1 MRVKGAMTVM
11 MKLTFLGTSS
21 GTPTRHRNVSG
32 LAVQTVLNAD
42 WFLFDCGEGT
52 QHRLLQTPLSL
63 HDMAAVFIT
72 HVHGDHCYGLPG
84 LLASAGMGKRTKP
97 LKLVAP
103 LPVWQWFQ
111 ATRALT
117 DLHLPYEVEH
127 VDVEDQALVYE
138 ALGVRVE
145 RHVLRHRVPSH
156 AYRVQVETR
165 RRRLKADALKA
176 TGLPPGPAWR
186 ALQTGE
192 DVSFNGAVLRS
203 ADFADT
209 QVETAVAVLGGD
221 NAAPALLH
229 EACQG
234 AQLLVHEATYTQEA
248 LDKVGPGPMHSS
260 ARLVAEA
267 AQAAGVPNLV
277 LTHFSAR
284 HQNGE
289 GMAALLAE
297 TQAHYSGHAYLANDL
312 DVFALDSGGTVTVSR
327 AQEKL
332 KKTD

>member
-1 MRVKGAMTVM
+1 

-42 WFLFDCGEGT
+42 WFLIDCGEGT
-52 QHRLLQTPLSL
+52 QHRVLQTSLSL
-63 HDMAAVFIT
+63 NDLVAVCIT

-97 LKLVAP
+97 LKLIAP
-103 LPVWQWFQ
+103 LPVWEWFE

-127 VDVEDQALVYE
+127 VDLEDQPLVYE
-138 ALGVRVE
+138 APGVRID

-165 RRRLKADALKA
+165 RSRLKADALRA
-176 TGLPPGPAWR
+176 IGLPPGPAWR

-192 DVSFNGAVLRS
+192 DVPFNGEVLRS
-203 ADFADT
+203 ADYADT
-209 QVETAVAVLGGD
+209 QVDTAIAVLGGD
-221 NAAPALLH
+221 NAEPALLRD
-229 EACQG
+229 ACKG
-234 AQLLVHEATYTQEA
+234 AQLLVHEATFTQDA

-260 ARLVAEA
+260 ARLLAEF
-267 AQAAGVPNLV
+267 AQIVEVPNLI

-284 HQNGE
+284 HQNEE
-289 GMAALLAE
+289 GMTALMAE
-297 TQAHYSGHAYLANDL
+297 TQAHYSGNAFLANDL
-312 DVFALDSGGTVTVSR
+312 DVYELDSAGKVTVTR
-327 AQEKL
+327 A
-332 KKTD
+332 

>member
-1 MRVKGAMTVM
+1 

-42 WFLFDCGEGT
+42 WFLIDCGEGT
-52 QHRLLQTPLSL
+52 QHRVLQTPLSL
-63 HDMAAVFIT
+63 NDLVAICIT

-97 LKLVAP
+97 LKLIAP
-103 LPVWQWFQ
+103 LPVWEWFE

-127 VDVEDQALVYE
+127 VDLEDQPLVYE
-138 ALGVRVE
+138 APGVRID

-165 RRRLKADALKA
+165 RSRLKADALRA
-176 TGLPPGPAWR
+176 IGLPPGPAWR

-192 DVSFNGAVLRS
+192 DVPFNGEVLRS
-203 ADFADT
+203 ADYADT
-209 QVETAVAVLGGD
+209 QVDTAIAVLGGD
-221 NAAPALLH
+221 NAEPALLH
-229 EACQG
+229 DACKG
-234 AQLLVHEATYTQEA
+234 AQLLVHEATFTQDA

-260 ARLVAEA
+260 ARLLAEF
-267 AQAAGVPNLV
+267 AQTVEVPNLI

-284 HQNGE
+284 HQNEE
-289 GMAALLAE
+289 GMAALMAE
-297 TQAHYSGHAYLANDL
+297 TQTHYRGHAFLANDL
-312 DVFALDSGGTVTVSR
+312 DVYELDSAGHVIVTR
-327 AQEKL
+327 
-332 KKTD
+332 D

>member
-1 MRVKGAMTVM
+1 M
-11 MKLTFLGTSS
+11 MLKLTFLGTSS

-52 QHRLLQTPLSL
+52 QHRLLRTPLSL

-111 ATRALT
+111 ATRELT

-127 VDVEDQALVYE
+127 VDVESRPLVYE
-138 ALGVRVE
+138 VPGVRVE

-156 AYRVQVETR
+156 AYRMQVQTR
-165 RRRLKADALKA
+165 RARLKAEALKA

-203 ADFADT
+203 ADFTET
-209 QVETAVAVLGGD
+209 QVATATAVLGGD

-229 EACQG
+229 DACQG
-234 AQLLVHEATYTQEA
+234 AQLLVHEATYTQDV

-260 ARLVAEA
+260 ARLLAEA

-284 HQNGE
+284 HQNAE
-289 GMAALLAE
+289 GMAALMAE
-297 TQAHYSGHAYLANDL
+297 TQAHYSGHAFLANDL
-312 DVFALDSGGTVTVSR
+312 DVYELDSAGQLAVTR
-327 AQEKL
+327 A
-332 KKTD
+332 

>member
-1 MRVKGAMTVM
+1 M
-11 MKLTFLGTSS
+11 MLKLTFLGTSS

-52 QHRLLQTPLSL
+52 QHRLLRTPLSL

-111 ATRALT
+111 ATRELT

-127 VDVEDQALVYE
+127 VDVESRPLVYE
-138 ALGVRVE
+138 VPGVRVE

-156 AYRVQVETR
+156 AYRMQVQTR
-165 RRRLKADALKA
+165 RARLKAEALKA

-192 DVSFNGAVLRS
+192 DVSFDGAVLRS
-203 ADFADT
+203 ADFTET
-209 QVETAVAVLGGD
+209 QVATAAAVLGGD

-229 EACQG
+229 DACQG
-234 AQLLVHEATYTQEA
+234 AQLLVHEATYTQDV

-284 HQNGE
+284 HQNAE
-289 GMAALLAE
+289 GMAALMAE
-297 TQAHYSGHAYLANDL
+297 TQAHYSGHAFLANDL
-312 DVFALDSGGTVTVSR
+312 DVYELDSAGQLAVTR
-327 AQEKL
+327 A
-332 KKTD
+332 

>member
-1 MRVKGAMTVM
+1 M

-42 WFLFDCGEGT
+42 WFLVDCGEGT

-63 HDMAAVFIT
+63 HDMAAVCIT

-84 LLASAGMGKRTKP
+84 LLASAGMGKRTRP
-97 LKLVAP
+97 LKLIAP

-127 VDVEDQALVYE
+127 VDVEDRALVYE
-138 ALGVRVE
+138 APGVRID

-156 AYRVQVETR
+156 AYRVQVQTR
-165 RRRLKADALKA
+165 RARLKAEALKA

-192 DVSFNGAVLRS
+192 DVPFNGKLLRS
-203 ADFADT
+203 ADFAET
-209 QVETAVAVLGGD
+209 QVDTAAAVLGGD

-229 EACQG
+229 DACQG
-234 AQLLVHEATYTQEA
+234 AQLLVHEATYTQDV

-260 ARLVAEA
+260 ARLLAEA

-284 HQNGE
+284 HQNDE
-289 GMAALLAE
+289 GMAALMAE
-297 TQAHYSGHAYLANDL
+297 TLAHYSGHAFLANDL
-312 DVFALDSGGTVTVSR
+312 DVFALDSAGTVTVAR
-327 AQEKL
+327 AQEERM
-332 KKTD
+332 KKGEDQ

>member
-1 MRVKGAMTVM
+1 M
-11 MKLTFLGTSS
+11 MLKLTFLGTSS

-52 QHRLLQTPLSL
+52 QHRLLRTPLSL

-111 ATRALT
+111 ATRELT

-127 VDVEDQALVYE
+127 VDVESRPLVYE
-138 ALGVRVE
+138 VPGVRVE

-156 AYRVQVETR
+156 AYRMQVQTR
-165 RRRLKADALKA
+165 RARLKAEALKA

-203 ADFADT
+203 ADFTDT
-209 QVETAVAVLGGD
+209 QVATATAVLGGD

-229 EACQG
+229 DACQG
-234 AQLLVHEATYTQEA
+234 AQLLVHEATYTQDV

-260 ARLVAEA
+260 ARLLAEA

-284 HQNGE
+284 HQNAE
-289 GMAALLAE
+289 GMAALMAE
-297 TQAHYSGHAYLANDL
+297 TQAHYSGHAFLANDL
-312 DVFALDSGGTVTVSR
+312 DVYELDSAGQLAVTR
-327 AQEKL
+327 A
-332 KKTD
+332 

>member
-1 MRVKGAMTVM
+1 

-42 WFLFDCGEGT
+42 WFLVDCGEGT

-63 HDMAAVFIT
+63 HDMAAVCIT

-84 LLASAGMGKRTKP
+84 LLASAGMGKRTRP
-97 LKLVAP
+97 LKLIAP

-111 ATRALT
+111 ATRTLT

-127 VDVEDQALVYE
+127 VDVEDRALVYE
-138 ALGVRVE
+138 APGVRIE

-156 AYRVQVETR
+156 AYRVQVQTR
-165 RRRLKADALKA
+165 RARLKAEALKA

-192 DVSFNGAVLRS
+192 DVPFNGKVLRS
-203 ADFADT
+203 ADFAET
-209 QVETAVAVLGGD
+209 QVDTAAAVLGGD

-229 EACQG
+229 DACQG
-234 AQLLVHEATYTQEA
+234 AQLLVHEATYTQDV

-260 ARLVAEA
+260 ARLLAEA

-284 HQNGE
+284 HQNDE
-289 GMAALLAE
+289 GMAALMAE
-297 TQAHYSGHAYLANDL
+297 TQAHYSGHAFLANDL
-312 DVFALDSGGTVTVSR
+312 DVFALDSAGTVTVAR
-327 AQEKL
+327 AQEEKM
-332 KKTD
+332 KKGEDQ

>member
-1 MRVKGAMTVM
+1 MALTTM

-32 LAVQTVLNAD
+32 LAVQTVLGAD
-42 WFLFDCGEGT
+42 WFLVDCGEGT
-52 QHRLLQTPLSL
+52 QHRVLQTPLSL
-63 HDMAAVFIT
+63 NDLAAVCIT

-97 LKLVAP
+97 LKLIAP
-103 LPVWQWFQ
+103 LPVWEWFE
-111 ATRALT
+111 ATRRLT

-127 VDVEDQALVYE
+127 VDLENEALVYDMPG
-138 ALGVRVE
+138 LRIE

-165 RRRLKADALKA
+165 RVRLKTEALRA
-176 TGLPPGPAWR
+176 VGLPPGPAWR
-186 ALQTGE
+186 ALQNGE
-192 DVSFNGAVLRS
+192 DVSFNGETLHS
-203 ADFADT
+203 ADFVDT
-209 QVETAVAVLGGD
+209 QVDTAVAVLGGD
-221 NAAPALLH
+221 NAEPAMLH

-234 AQLLVHEATYTQEA
+234 AQLLVHEATFTQDA

-260 ARLVAEA
+260 ARLLAEF
-267 AQAAGVPNLV
+267 AQSVEVPNLI

-289 GMAALLAE
+289 GMAALMAE
-297 TQAHYSGHAYLANDL
+297 TQAHYRGHAFLANDL
-312 DVFALDSGGTVTVSR
+312 DVYELDSAGKVTVTR
-327 AQEKL
+327 A
-332 KKTD
+332 

>member
-1 MRVKGAMTVM
+1 

-32 LAVQTVLNAD
+32 LAVQTGLNAD
-42 WFLFDCGEGT
+42 WFLIDCGEGT
-52 QHRLLQTPLSL
+52 QHRVLQTPLSL
-63 HDMAAVFIT
+63 NDLVAICIT

-97 LKLVAP
+97 LKLIAP
-103 LPVWQWFQ
+103 LPVWEWFE

-127 VDVEDQALVYE
+127 VDLEDQPLVYE
-138 ALGVRVE
+138 APGVRID

-165 RRRLKADALKA
+165 RSRLKADALRA
-176 TGLPPGPAWR
+176 IGLPPGPAWR

-192 DVSFNGAVLRS
+192 DVPFNGEVLRS
-203 ADFADT
+203 ADYADT
-209 QVETAVAVLGGD
+209 QVDTATAVLGGD
-221 NAAPALLH
+221 NAEPALLRD
-229 EACQG
+229 ACKG
-234 AQLLVHEATYTQEA
+234 AQLLVHEATFTQDA

-260 ARLVAEA
+260 ARLLAEF
-267 AQAAGVPNLV
+267 AQTVEVPNLI

-284 HQNGE
+284 HQNEE
-289 GMAALLAE
+289 GMTALMAE
-297 TQAHYSGHAYLANDL
+297 AQAHYSGNAFLANDL
-312 DVFALDSGGTVTVSR
+312 DVYELDSAGKVTVTR
-327 AQEKL
+327 A
-332 KKTD
+332 